1 MLKPVEQAEPPHEER
16 PVGDLV
22 HQLVEEAKVY
32 ARAEIGL
39 AKAIAAAKGKALALP
54 AALFG
59 AAFVVALAAITALA
73 VGVVL
78 ALAKLLGPLLAGIA
92 GLVIFAAIAGGLAW
106 YGAQR
111 VKQVL

>member
-1 MLKPVEQAEPPHEER
+1 MLKPVDQAEPPDEER

-22 HQLVEEAKVY
+22 HQLFEEGKAY

-59 AAFVVALAAITALA
+59 AALIVALAAIAALA

-78 ALAKLLGPLLAGIA
+78 ALAKFLGPLLAGIA
-92 GLVIFAAIAGGLAW
+92 GFVIFAAIAGGLAW
-106 YGAQR
+106 YGAER
-111 VKQVL
+111 VKRAL